1 MKTFNRMFGATLF
14 AGVSALSLS
23 TQALAQS
30 AEDANSGGLDEII
43 VTAQKRGENLQK
55 TPLAISMRICSF

>member
-1 MKTFNRMFGATLF
+1 MKTFNRVFGATLF

-55 TPLAISMRICSF
+55 TP